1 MKTSY
6 LVAILILAVPQT
18 ARGQTPAITEA
29 PPTIPTRYV
38 EPSATRVIQQG
49 EKIDRLMTRWLSQ
62 PYVLQKIS
70 NRTYWVSRQFY
81 NATFYV
87 GDRGVLLLDPPE
99 GRTPQV
105 LEAIRSVT
113 ELPVTA
119 IVYSHNHADHV
130 AGARVVV
137 EAARRAN
144 VPLRIIATQATANK
158 QAYLKSQL
166 PEPTD
171 IISWPKGSFMFEDLK
186 VEVQGFDRAAH
197 TDDHSL
203 WLLTQER
210 VLHSPDL
217 LNPDHLPFL
226 GYAVSENF
234 IYHEANLKSAAALDW
249 DFFNGGHGN
258 VGTKKDFEFQL
269 QFNND
274 LRQAILAARQAEPF
288 GQFMN
293 PPVSNSHAHITK
305 AWRDAVTKRVSE
317 SLRGKYG
324 QLYGYDASMPMNVE
338 LVLRAIG
345 SYQ

>member
-1 MKTSY
+1 MKTPY
-6 LVAILILAVPQT
+6 LLAILILALPQ
-18 ARGQTPAITEA
+18 AALGQAPSITEA
-29 PPTIPTRYV
+29 PPTIPTKYV
-38 EPSATRVIQQG
+38 EPSATRPLQQG
-49 EKIDRLMTRWLSQ
+49 EKIDRLMMRWLSQ
-62 PYVLQKIS
+62 PYVLQKIGS
-70 NRTYWVSRQFY
+70 RTYWVSRQFY

-119 IVYSHNHADHV
+119 IAYSHNHADHV

-137 EAARRAN
+137 EAAQRAGI
-144 VPLRIIATQATANK
+144 PLRIIATQATANK
-158 QAYLKSQL
+158 QAYLNSQL
-166 PEPTD
+166 PKPTE
-171 IISWPKGSFMFEDLK
+171 IIAWPNASFMFENLK
-186 VEVQGFDRAAH
+186 VEVQGFERAAH

-203 WLLTQER
+203 WLLTEQR
-210 VLHSPDL
+210 VLHSADL

-234 IYHEANLKSAAALDW
+234 IYHDTNLKQATALDW

-258 VGTKKDFEFQL
+258 VGTKQDFEFQL
-269 QFNND
+269 QFNSD

-293 PPVSNSHAHITK
+293 PQVGNSHAHFTK
-305 AWRDAVTKRVSE
+305 AWRDAVTKRATE
-317 SLRGKYG
+317 SLRAKYG
-324 QLYGYDASMPMNVE
+324 QLYGYEASMPMNVE
-338 LVLRAIG
+338 LVLRSIG